1 MKNKITSGQFAI
13 KMMIALA
20 ISTSVF
26 TGCKKDKDEET
37 TPATVLN
44 FTLTTLSDGTIQV
57 EGTTNQSVTWDSSKT
72 YLVKGFIYVDQG
84 GVLNIQ
90 PGTVIKGDKASK
102 GSLIVKRGGKINAIG
117 TAAFPIVF
125 TSSQAIGTRN
135 PGDWGGIIICGN
147 APINLPG
154 SEGQI
159 EGGPDALYG
168 GTVANDNSGALKY
181 VRIEYAGIPFQPNQ
195 EINGLTLGG
204 VGSATEIDYIQI
216 SYSGDDAYEM
226 FGGNVNLKHIISFK
240 TVDDDLDTDNGYSGK
255 IQFGVILRDPN
266 IADVSGSNGFESDND
281 ANGSTASPGT
291 KAIFS
296 NISVFGPKQDT
307 SSSVNSNFKRGAHL
321 RRNTQTCIYNSLIS
335 GYPVGLLVDG
345 TGTEGNAT
353 GDLLQVKNTIIATCN
368 TPLSVASGSTFNISN
383 WFSNA
388 AYGNSIQYDNTGLA
402 SAPYASTPNFI
413 PVVGSILLSG
423 ADFSS
428 SNLSGFDV
436 VTFRGAFDGNTDW
449 TSGWANWDPQ
459 NTDY

>member
-13 KMMIALA
+13 RMMIAIA

-57 EGTTNQSVTWDSSKT
+57 EGTTNQSITWDSSKT
-72 YLVKGFIYVDQG
+72 YLVKGFVYVDQG

-102 GSLIVKRGGKINAIG
+102 GSLIIKRGGKINAVG

-147 APINLPG
+147 SPINLPN

-240 TVDDDLDTDNGYSGK
+240 TTDDDLDTDNGYSGK
-255 IQFGVILRDPN
+255 IQFG
-266 IADVSGSNGFESDND
+266 
-281 ANGSTASPGT
+281 
-291 KAIFS
+291 
-296 NISVFGPKQDT
+296 
-307 SSSVNSNFKRGAHL
+307 
-321 RRNTQTCIYNSLIS
+321 
-335 GYPVGLLVDG
+335 
-345 TGTEGNAT
+345 
-353 GDLLQVKNTIIATCN
+353 
-368 TPLSVASGSTFNISN
+368 
-383 WFSNA
+383 
-388 AYGNSIQYDNTGLA
+388 
-402 SAPYASTPNFI
+402 
-413 PVVGSILLSG
+413 
-423 ADFSS
+423 
-428 SNLSGFDV
+428 
-436 VTFRGAFDGNTDW
+436 
-449 TSGWANWDPQ
+449 
-459 NTDY
+459 

>member
-1 MKNKITSGQFAI
+1 MKQKIKTQHFGI
-13 KMMIALA
+13 RMLIALA
-20 ISTSVF
+20 VSGSFFTS
-26 TGCKKDKDEET
+26 CKKDKEEET
-37 TPATVLN
+37 TPSTVLN
-44 FTLTTLSDGTIQV
+44 FTQTTLPDGSIQI
-57 EGTTNQSVTWDSSKT
+57 EGTTNQTVSWDSSKT
-72 YLVKGFIYVDQG
+72 YLLKGFVYVDQG
-84 GVLNIQ
+84 GLLNIQ

-102 GSLIVKRGGKINAIG
+102 GSLIIKRGGKINAVG
-117 TAAFPIVF
+117 TSLHPIVF
-125 TSSQAIGTRN
+125 TSAQAIGTRN
-135 PGDWGGIIICGN
+135 PGDWGGIIVCGK

-168 GTVANDNSGALKY
+168 GSDANDNSGSLKY

-204 VGSATEIDYIQI
+204 VGAGTQIEYIQV
-216 SYSGDDAYEM
+216 SYSGDDAFEM
-226 FGGNVNLKHIISFK
+226 FGGTVHLKHIISFK
-240 TVDDDLDTDNGYSGK
+240 TTDDDLDTDNGYTGK
-255 IQFGVILRDPN
+255 IQFGVILRDAN

-281 ANGSTASPGT
+281 ANGSAATPST

-345 TGTEGNAT
+345 TGAEGNAT
-353 GDLLQVKNTIIATCN
+353 GDLLQVRNTIIATCN
-368 TPLSVASGSTFNISN
+368 TPLSVASGSTFNIST
-383 WFSNA
+383 WFNNA
-388 AYGNSIQYDNTGLA
+388 SYGNSIQFDNTGLA

-413 PVVGSILLSG
+413 PVAGSSLLTG

-428 SNLSGFDV
+428 SNLSGLDAV
-436 VTFRGAFDGNTDW
+436 SFRGAFDSSNDW
-449 TSGWANWDPQ
+449 TGGWANWDPQ